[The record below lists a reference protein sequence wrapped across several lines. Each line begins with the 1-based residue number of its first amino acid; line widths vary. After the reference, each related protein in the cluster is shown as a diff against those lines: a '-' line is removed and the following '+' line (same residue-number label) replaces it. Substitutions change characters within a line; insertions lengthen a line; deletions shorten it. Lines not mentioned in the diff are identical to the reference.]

1 MVRRKRPDRVER
13 PQQFAI
19 DDGAGFT
26 EEVAGKGVVE
36 VSAGSEAKFK
46 GLMPVLDEAAF
57 LDLPDAR
64 RQRLIADQVVSMEKQ
79 WTKASKPSV
88 TVRL

>member
-1 MVRRKRPDRVER
+1 LNVIGCWITESLRKIVEDTGE
-13 PQQFAI
+13 ALNI
-19 DDGAGFT
+19 
-26 EEVAGKGVVE
+26 EVPGKGSVQ

-57 LDLPDAR
+57 LEMPDAR
-64 RQRLIADQVVSMEKQ
+64 REKLIADQVVSMEKQ